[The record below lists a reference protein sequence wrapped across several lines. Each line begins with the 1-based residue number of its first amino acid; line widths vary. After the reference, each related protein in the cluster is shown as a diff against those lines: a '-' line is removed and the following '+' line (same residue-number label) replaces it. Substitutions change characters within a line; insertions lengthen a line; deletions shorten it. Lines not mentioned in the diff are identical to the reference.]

1 MFHGEEHDRLLSDLR
16 DLQRAVRSVHGPQLI
31 ANRVDN
37 ALGDFEHQPTIWD
50 AHEGLNRSQGW
61 ELPGDFIPLFE
72 AWTAAYRR
80 LADVSPQ
87 NVKGLDEAATA
98 AEVASDALLAE
109 LYRCKDPRAG
119 RLALALDLF
128 AASEEIVRQ
137 NLRRQ
142 HPSASPEQ
150 IERYVDEWLR
160 QRPGAESG
168 DGWGRPVTWPRT
180 IS

>member
-1 MFHGEEHDRLLSDLR
+1 MFHEAGFDRLLSGLGDL
-16 DLQRAVRSVHGPQLI
+16 LEAVRSAHPKGLI
-31 ANRVDN
+31 ANRVGS
-37 ALGDFEHQPTIWD
+37 AVGEFEHQPTIWD
-50 AHEGLNRSQGW
+50 AYGGRNRSQGW
-61 ELPGDFIPLFE
+61 DLPGDFVTLFE

-80 LADVSPQ
+80 LADVDPQ
-87 NVKGLDEAATA
+87 SLKDL
-98 AEVASDALLAE
+98 EVALSAVESVSDAILAE
-109 LYRCKDPRAG
+109 LYRCKDERAG